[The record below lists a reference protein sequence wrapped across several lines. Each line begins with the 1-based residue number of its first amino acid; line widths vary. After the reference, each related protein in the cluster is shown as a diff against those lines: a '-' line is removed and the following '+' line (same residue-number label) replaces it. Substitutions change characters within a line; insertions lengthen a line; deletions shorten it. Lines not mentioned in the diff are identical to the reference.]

1 MSPLGV
7 TPPKT
12 LGGPVKLWV
21 GGLYG
26 RDLRSGNPA
35 VFASAVLIAAR
46 RRDRREANRREGNR
60 REGNRRDGGRGK
72 WYLPGKRRQC
82 GHCDRGQGSQYSHC
96 RRREGTGVHL
106 VPSGGLQYSRCR
118 RREGTGVHL
127 VPSGGL
133 QYPHCGRRAA
143 PQGRRMRKWHPF
155 PRPDMA
161 GRCKTAAKPET
172 PAVLA
177 GSTRREME
185 RSPGPR
191 PRISARR
198 E

>member
-60 REGNRRDGGRGK
+60 REGDRRDGRRGK
-72 WYLPGKRRQC
+72 WCLPGKRRQC
-82 GHCDRGQGSQYSHC
+82 VHCDRGQGLQYSHC

-106 VPSGGLQYSRCR
+106 VPSGGLQYS
-118 RREGTGVHL
+118 
-127 VPSGGL
+127 
-133 QYPHCGRRAA
+133 HCGRGAA
-143 PQGRRMRKWHPF
+143 PQGRRMRKRHPF
-155 PRPDMA
+155 ARLARERP
-161 GRCKTAAKPET
+161 TARSGI
-172 PAVLA
+172 L
-177 GSTRREME
+177 STRTVPELGK
-185 RSPGPR
+185 GPWR
-191 PRISARR
+191 GRVWAVWRACKCVPLRGHPP
-198 E
+198 